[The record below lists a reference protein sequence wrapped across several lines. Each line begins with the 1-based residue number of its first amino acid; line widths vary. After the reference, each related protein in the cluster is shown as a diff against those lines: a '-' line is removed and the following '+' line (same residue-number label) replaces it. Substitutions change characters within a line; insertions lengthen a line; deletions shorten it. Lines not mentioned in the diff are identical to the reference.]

1 MPESETASCHLTFD
15 VLVNRVDFLL
25 DVDIVLGKRSNPAK
39 ILDSLLALTLG
50 HEPSWRFA
58 EPESADQ
65 KKSGGDKL
73 DSEWND
79 P

>member
-15 VLVNRVDFLL
+15 VLVNCVDFLL
-25 DVDIVLGKRSNPAK
+25 NIDIVLGERSDPAK
-39 ILDSLLALTLG
+39 VLDSLLALTLG